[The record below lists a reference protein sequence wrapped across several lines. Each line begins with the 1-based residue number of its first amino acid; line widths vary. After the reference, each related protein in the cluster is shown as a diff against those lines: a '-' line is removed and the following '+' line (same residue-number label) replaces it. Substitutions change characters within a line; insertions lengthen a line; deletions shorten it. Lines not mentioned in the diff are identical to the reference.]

1 MADEKKPKQAQEAEA
16 SQAATDEELSEEDLA
31 AVAGGIVMPVD
42 STAIGSTT
50 LTKSLTSSTS
60 LTTSTQ
66 LSTFNT
72 NLLTTK

>member
-1 MADEKKPKQAQEAEA
+1 MADEKKPKEAQEAEA
-16 SQAATDEELSEEDLA
+16 SQAATDGELSEEDLA
-31 AVAGGIVMPVD
+31 AVAGGLVMPPLM
-42 STAIGSTT
+42 GSTT

>member
-31 AVAGGIVMPVD
+31 AVAGGLLMPP
-42 STAIGSTT
+42 SMGST

-60 LTTSTQ
+60 LTTSTE